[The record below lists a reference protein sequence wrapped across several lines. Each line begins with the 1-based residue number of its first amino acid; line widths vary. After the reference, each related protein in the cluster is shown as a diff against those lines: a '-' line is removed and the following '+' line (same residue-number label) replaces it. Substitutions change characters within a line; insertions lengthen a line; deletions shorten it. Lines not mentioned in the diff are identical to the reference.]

1 MTSLSSGTYCSQ
13 GEKSDF
19 LIVVCLR
26 IIRYLLRLACGL
38 VLGHTIVY
46 VDVDLFLFV
55 LLVSER
61 VFNLRIHAFR
71 SGKFS
76 ASVSSDYCSSDISS
90 FLLELL
96 LAGRECL

>member
-1 MTSLSSGTYCSQ
+1 MTSLSSGTYCGQ

-61 VFNLRIHAFR
+61 VFNLRIHAFH

-90 FLLELL
+90 FLLELSWT
-96 LAGRECL
+96 